1 MQKLLLNETRINENN
16 VSLKIREEMF
26 NIMAIKNEEQ
36 RKIRESLEQEKQ
48 NFMEA
53 NKNKMEK
60 LEANY
65 K

>member
-1 MQKLLLNETRINENN
+1 
-16 VSLKIREEMF
+16 MF

>member
-1 MQKLLLNETRINENN
+1 MQKLLLNETRIDENK